1 MVPRAPSRRS
11 SSPPCPALPAACAAC
26 LAPIYEQRVKDI
38 HWATGLNNAGILAEL
53 QKQTNQT
60 PPGARFI
67 YLLLSS
73 FASA

>member
-1 MVPRAPSRRS
+1 MVLGPRARGGSSAPSPA
-11 SSPPCPALPAACAAC
+11 PPAAC
-26 LAPIYEQRVKDI
+26 LAPIYEQRVKDR
-38 HWATGLNNAGILAEL
+38 HWAAGLNNAGILAEL

-67 YLLLSS
+67 YLLLSG